1 MQRIQEKPPLYKTTY
16 YDHHTCN
23 KDNIIIFEPTSP
35 HDHILLSFNNTFP
48 TPTQQDCPFLSSSTS
63 SSSFNSSHSV
73 SVDEYL
79 LSPQPILD
87 NSISTRHVLSTISS
101 SNTLESD
108 DHKDMMIMYGLLYDS
123 VELDTDFLHPFHGF
137 QL

>member
-1 MQRIQEKPPLYKTTY
+1 M
-16 YDHHTCN
+16 
-23 KDNIIIFEPTSP
+23 
-35 HDHILLSFNNTFP
+35 
-48 TPTQQDCPFLSSSTS
+48 
-63 SSSFNSSHSV
+63 
-73 SVDEYL
+73 DEYL